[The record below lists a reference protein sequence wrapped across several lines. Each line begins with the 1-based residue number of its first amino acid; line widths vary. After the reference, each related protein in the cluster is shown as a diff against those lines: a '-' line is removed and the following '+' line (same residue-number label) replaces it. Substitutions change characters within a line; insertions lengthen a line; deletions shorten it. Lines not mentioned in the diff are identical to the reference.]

1 MGFPVKNPPAN
12 TGDIRDTGLIPG
24 SRRSP
29 GGGHGIPLQSSCLE
43 RHVDRGAWRSAVL
56 GVAESDTTGATTHTH
71 TLRVGLVPASADQT
85 SAKAGGAGASPCP
98 PDRATPS
105 CPQAGSPGCGAE
117 PTAAQSQQLGPGV
130 QARGLQGGGASA
142 SVPMRVRPSH
152 LGGARGPTFI
162 TQPRAP
168 PLCHARPSS
177 QTGRCS
183 NWLTDRKKDFTH
195 PFIHSFIHSTCP
207 FIHHCHKSP
216 GKHTG
221 ALPFSLSQEVS

>member
-98 PDRATPS
+98 PDRVTPS

-130 QARGLQGGGASA
+130 QARGLQGGGGFCFCAHEGSAFSPGWGWWPHLHHTTMGASL
-142 SVPMRVRPSH
+142 VPRS
-152 LGGARGPTFI
+152 
-162 TQPRAP
+162 
-168 PLCHARPSS
+168 PLIS
-177 QTGRCS
+177 
-183 NWLTDRKKDFTH
+183 DRQMQQLVNRQEERLHSPLH
-195 PFIHSFIHSTCP
+195 PFIHSFNVSIHP
-207 FIHHCHKSP
+207 
-216 GKHTG
+216 
-221 ALPFSLSQEVS
+221 SLS